1 MINRRKLITTSAS
14 SLLVASSTKS
24 FADCNDKPK
33 TPSQVTGPFYKN
45 TFDQKNSDL
54 TYNNGRAS
62 GEIIKITGRIMDVNC
77 NPLANCKIS
86 VWQANVYGKY
96 NHPGDSSDRPMDPF
110 FNGYS
115 KFNNDENG
123 QYTFLTIKP
132 GSYQAMG
139 TWVRPPHIH
148 IKIDTPIGKSLVTQL
163 YFSGNPLNKKDF
175 LYKQT
180 DSPELLELELNKDSE
195 DKIFKSTFDFII

>member
-62 GEIIKITGRIMDVNC
+62 GEIIKITGTDIRKVILILSNLILLSPV
-77 NPLANCKIS
+77 A
-86 VWQANVYGKY
+86 V
-96 NHPGDSSDRPMDPF
+96 
-110 FNGYS
+110 
-115 KFNNDENG
+115 
-123 QYTFLTIKP
+123 
-132 GSYQAMG
+132 
-139 TWVRPPHIH
+139 
-148 IKIDTPIGKSLVTQL
+148 KID
-163 YFSGNPLNKKDF
+163 
-175 LYKQT
+175 
-180 DSPELLELELNKDSE
+180 
-195 DKIFKSTFDFII
+195 